1 MKSIKKY
8 LATIAMVSALGAAG
22 TANAALSNW
31 YLDSDG
37 AGGNAPILVRDYLD
51 LIGVSYVHNTFTSA
65 TTFSFNE
72 SAFFSASSAD
82 GPVIPVPIG
91 TPINP
96 PLAATFTGSGTG
108 TVGGSLT
115 FTGGTLLV
123 SSGVT
128 PIATFNLLAGSAN
141 LAAGTVLP
149 NGAVSF
155 IFQAT
160 SMSSGYFFDSA
171 MNDLAGVVSSP
182 GGVVMGFGTT
192 NVIPLTD
199 TVAPALIGLY
209 NTAFDPDQVGPVV
222 PNGTT
227 DLHLSNNGQF
237 RLQVPEPGS
246 LALVGLSLIG
256 LAGLRRRK
264 A

>member
-37 AGGNAPILVRDYLD
+37 AGGNAPILVQDYLD
-51 LIGVSYVHNTFTSA
+51 LIGVSYVHNTFTSL
-65 TTFSFNE
+65 TTFNFNE
-72 SAFFSASSAD
+72 SGLFSTPTAD
-82 GPVIPVPIG
+82 GPVPIG
-91 TPINP
+91 TPISP
-96 PLAATFTGSGTG
+96 QLTAAFTGSGTG
-108 TVGGSLT
+108 SVGGTLT
-115 FTGGTLLV
+115 FTSGTLVV

-128 PIATFNLLAGSAN
+128 PVATFDLLAGSAN

-160 SMSSGYFFDSA
+160 SMTSGYFFDSA

-192 NVIPLTD
+192 NVIPLPNA
-199 TVAPALIGLY
+199 VAPALIGLY
-209 NTAFDPDQVGPVV
+209 NSAFDPDQIGPVI